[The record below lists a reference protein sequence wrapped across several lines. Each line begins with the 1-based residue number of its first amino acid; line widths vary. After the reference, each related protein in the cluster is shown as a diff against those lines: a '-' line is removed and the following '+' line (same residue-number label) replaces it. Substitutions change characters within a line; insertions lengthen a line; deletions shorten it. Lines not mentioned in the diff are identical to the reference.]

1 MEQFSDLIKNRR
13 SMRKFTDQELTQE
26 EVVALLKAAL
36 MAPSSKRSNCWQ
48 FIVVDDKDML
58 EKLSHCKEMGAAFL
72 ADAAMAVVVMADP
85 LASDVWIEDA
95 SIASIMIQLQAE
107 DLGLGSCWIQVRE
120 RFTATGMPSGEYVHT
135 LLDIPLQLQVVSIIA
150 VGHKGMERKP
160 FNEEHLQ
167 WEKIQIW
174 RQVNVAAVNHKD
186 TYKASAVFLI
196 VMGMLY
202 LIDKFI
208 GFASHG
214 LPWVMQKDNLLL
226 YAAVIFLWFKV
237 DKSVGIVLAGIW
249 LILNIGLVIALLG
262 QMSAYLLPAALLLV
276 GVILYLVS
284 TR

>member
-1 MEQFSDLIKNRR
+1 M
-13 SMRKFTDQELTQE
+13 
-26 EVVALLKAAL
+26 
-36 MAPSSKRSNCWQ
+36 
-48 FIVVDDKDML
+48 
-58 EKLSHCKEMGAAFL
+58 
-72 ADAAMAVVVMADP
+72 
-85 LASDVWIEDA
+85 
-95 SIASIMIQLQAE
+95 
-107 DLGLGSCWIQVRE
+107 
-120 RFTATGMPSGEYVHT
+120 
-135 LLDIPLQLQVVSIIA
+135 
-150 VGHKGMERKP
+150 
-160 FNEEHLQ
+160 
-167 WEKIQIW
+167 
-174 RQVNVAAVNHKD
+174 AAVNHKD

-208 GFASHG
+208 GFASHHG

>member
-1 MEQFSDLIKNRR
+1 M
-13 SMRKFTDQELTQE
+13 
-26 EVVALLKAAL
+26 
-36 MAPSSKRSNCWQ
+36 
-48 FIVVDDKDML
+48 
-58 EKLSHCKEMGAAFL
+58 
-72 ADAAMAVVVMADP
+72 
-85 LASDVWIEDA
+85 
-95 SIASIMIQLQAE
+95 
-107 DLGLGSCWIQVRE
+107 
-120 RFTATGMPSGEYVHT
+120 
-135 LLDIPLQLQVVSIIA
+135 
-150 VGHKGMERKP
+150 
-160 FNEEHLQ
+160 
-167 WEKIQIW
+167 
-174 RQVNVAAVNHKD
+174 AAVNHKD

-208 GFASHG
+208 GFAAHW

-226 YAAVIFLWFKV
+226 YAAVIFLWFKA